1 MAKVSK
7 NTQAKVAAIIAASRA
22 PVVLPDLSDMAP
34 AGVAELSLRELVF
47 TGLRGLIP
55 AAVRLSKATPD
66 QYDFVRAEIR
76 FGGIAAAMVTAG
88 GAMADVADAVQN
100 ILDTEAKSRTV
111 EQQRLFN
118 CGKSA
123 LTTLWKL
130 AGMPAM
136 RTPSAKP
143 AKPAAGK
150 VAVAKA
156 ASEKVEADK
165 VEAKLPLPSPA
176 VYAATPI
183 AFTSYVSS
191 IAMLAQGEAWS
202 AKQAKAFA
210 ALKKA
215 LAMFEC

>member
-34 AGVAELSLRELVF
+34 ADVAELSLRELVF
-47 TGLRGLIP
+47 TGLRGLVP

-111 EQQRLFN
+111 EQQRLFD

-136 RTPSAKP
+136 RAAKP
-143 AKPAAGK
+143 VAAKPVAAKPG
-150 VAVAKA
+150 KA